1 MKHLSILFILLMLLI
16 FINTNVFAIDSS
28 KIYFDFIASGSEELK
43 ISIPGANQFLKG
55 DIDTE
60 GFIIGGEF
68 ISNNF
73 LFGGEYASISYDGG
87 GDASCLDIIS
97 GFGFSEKAFFT
108 IEYLSASS
116 DSEIDYSGMLF
127 GVKGFSDMSQQFFI
141 EGYFAL
147 NLLID
152 GSTTLFGK
160 RLSGDTD
167 IMKYGLKLGF
177 KATENIVATLGYKV
191 QDMSYEDF
199 SGTLDITDSVMTIGI
214 TATF

>member
-1 MKHLSILFILLMLLI
+1 
-16 FINTNVFAIDSS
+16 
-28 KIYFDFIASGSEELK
+28 
-43 ISIPGANQFLKG
+43 
-55 DIDTE
+55 
-60 GFIIGGEF
+60 
-68 ISNNF
+68 
-73 LFGGEYASISYDGG
+73 
-87 GDASCLDIIS
+87 
-97 GFGFSEKAFFT
+97 
-108 IEYLSASS
+108 
-116 DSEIDYSGMLF
+116 
-127 GVKGFSDMSQQFFI
+127 MSQQFFI

-160 RLSGDTD
+160 RLSGDTN

-177 KATENIVATLGYKV
+177 KITENIVATLGYKV